1 MDLYGVMTG
10 TCGKR
15 HWPCSV
21 VWNHGCGQIGH
32 RADGVRESVWFAQL
46 HKLVCS
52 HAFTI
57 FYLASVNL
65 FEKTT
70 WNQVIIGML
79 VWSENCQGSPSLVHE
94 PKPTILFL
102 AMHYQVIHSQKHA
115 LVVKQQEPKK
125 RSNWMSSHVMDLRS
139 LGPGMVV
146 QRAFQ
151 NPHTF
156 QVGSWGSSW
165 HTGTTTSLGCSV
177 FCLGCPG
184 SGFDQWK
191 DACLM

>member
-57 FYLASVNL
+57 FYLASLNL

-79 VWSENCQGSPSLVHE
+79 VWSEVCQGSPSLVHE

-102 AMHYQVIHSQKHA
+102 AMHCQVIHSQKHA

-125 RSNWMSSHVMDLRS
+125 RSNWMSSR
-139 LGPGMVV
+139 GPS
-146 QRAFQ
+146 F
-151 NPHTF
+151 
-156 QVGSWGSSW
+156 
-165 HTGTTTSLGCSV
+165 
-177 FCLGCPG
+177 PG
-184 SGFDQWK
+184 SRDGRAKSLPESPHLPGWLLGQFLAHWHDNFIGLLGVLFRMSGFW
-191 DACLM
+191 L